1 MATTQDGIEQVDPS
15 EVDALIDEGAFL
27 LDVREPSEWQAGHSP
42 LATHVPMGDI
52 ATGHAGVLPRDATIV
67 VTCRSGNRSQ
77 RVAQFLKQEG
87 YNAVNAAGGMN
98 AWFSSGREVVTD
110 DGSPGVIA

>member
-1 MATTQDGIEQVDPS
+1 MTTGI
-15 EVDALIDEGAFL
+15 G
-27 LDVREPSEWQAGHSP
+27 P
-42 LATHVPMGDI
+42 L
-52 ATGHAGVLPRDATIV
+52 V

-77 RVAQFLKQEG
+77 RVAQYLKQEG